1 MSCNTPIIRTV
12 FDSTTLQ
19 AVAANG
25 IINMP
30 DVTSNRECL
39 SSTGGVTTI
48 RTPGNYIVHFNATVS
63 ATAVGAQEIQMLR
76 NGSPVAGAHA
86 IETAAAVGDLASM
99 AFAFPIT
106 VTNGTTSTISF
117 RAANAMN
124 IRIANAVVEQVN

>member
-19 AVAANG
+19 TVAANG

-39 SSTGGVTTI
+39 SSTGGVITI
-48 RTPGNYIVHFNATVS
+48 RTPGNYIVHFNATIS
-63 ATAVGAQEIQMLR
+63 ATAAGAQEIQMIR
-76 NGSPVAGAHA
+76 NGSPVPGAHA
-86 IETAAAVGDLASM
+86 IETAAAVGDLASV

-106 VTNGTTSTISF
+106 VTKGTTATISF
-117 RAANAMN
+117 RAANAMS